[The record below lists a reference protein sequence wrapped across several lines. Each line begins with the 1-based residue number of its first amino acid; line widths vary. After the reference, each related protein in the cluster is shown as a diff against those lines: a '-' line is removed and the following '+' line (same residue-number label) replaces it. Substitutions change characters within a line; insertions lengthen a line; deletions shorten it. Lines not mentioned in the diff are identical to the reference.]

1 MPLTTIEKKA
11 NLEKAGNFGPR
22 CPEGEN
28 SRFVQIFLAQNH
40 PKFSNF

>member
-1 MPLTTIEKKA
+1 MLKQPT

-28 SRFVQIFLAQNH
+28 SRLCFPF
-40 PKFSNF
+40 FSRPEEPEI